1 LKGLN
6 ENMEGQ
12 HEFLG
17 GKRKKKEKKRE
28 KKMAVTNRK
37 SDDYTLI
44 YRDKKRDRDELNDVV
59 K

>member
-17 GKRKKKEKKRE
+17 GKRKKKKKDG
-28 KKMAVTNRK
+28 
-37 SDDYTLI
+37 DD
-44 YRDKKRDRDELNDVV
+44 ESEVQ
-59 K
+59 